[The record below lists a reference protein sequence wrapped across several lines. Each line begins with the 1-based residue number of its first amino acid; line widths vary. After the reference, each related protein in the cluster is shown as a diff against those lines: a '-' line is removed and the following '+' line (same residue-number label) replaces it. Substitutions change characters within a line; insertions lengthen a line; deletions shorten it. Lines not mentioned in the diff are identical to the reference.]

1 MAHGSINAQLV
12 VTSGV
17 VSQRRVTKAL
27 LQVSPRAYQARAREL
42 VVKTKPVPY
51 KAPCFGYK
59 GHFDK
64 KEKLAQSYGCTHVL
78 FVDGWSRLIA
88 GFTSMPVKNP
98 ILI

>member
-1 MAHGSINAQLV
+1 MAHGSINAQ

-42 VVKTKPVPY
+42 VVKAKPVPY
-51 KAPCFGYK
+51 KAPYFGYK

-64 KEKLAQSYGCTHVL
+64 KEKLT
-78 FVDGWSRLIA
+78 
-88 GFTSMPVKNP
+88 
-98 ILI
+98 ILWLHTRAFC